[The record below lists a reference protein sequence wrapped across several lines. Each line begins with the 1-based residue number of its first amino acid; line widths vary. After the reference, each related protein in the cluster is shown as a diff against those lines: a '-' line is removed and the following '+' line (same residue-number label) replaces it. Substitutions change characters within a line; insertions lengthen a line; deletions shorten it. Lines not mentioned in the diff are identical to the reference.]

1 MPPSPNVHAAMLADP
16 NLKEPPNPVED
27 IVGPGRTEP
36 VLKPVPA
43 QTGPRISRRA
53 RGLVVGGAT
62 LLTGA
67 VIGGVLLAGHTSGHR
82 RRAGRVAP
90 GSVEQVGQAPPPMP
104 PPLKIRAGAAGAG
117 IPSGLVAPSAGSGA
131 SDVQPAL
138 DSGSFAGTVVQQALD
153 YRRWRLRQTYKVLK
167 QQVQTEQE
175 ALTAPIRQ
183 DGDRASTAVSS
194 GSVFQSPLPALPQPA
209 RDDAGTVPTVRSGSG
224 EGADRRFL
232 EAQRRRR
239 ARSGDLHETLQ
250 RPASAQEL
258 FAGSVLPAVLLTGI
272 DSDLPG
278 EVVAQV
284 RQNIYNSLDPDERLI
299 PQGTRLIGIYRSAVS
314 YGQRRALV
322 AWRRIIFP
330 DGATLALQGMPGTDS
345 LGRAGFRDQVDNHY
359 GRIFGSAFLV
369 SMLGAGAQLAQPQNG
384 GLLNTPTA
392 EQQASANL
400 ANEMN
405 HVGAHL
411 LDRNLGIAPTLRIRP
426 GYLFDVL
433 VTRTMILPPYP

>member
-1 MPPSPNVHAAMLADP
+1 MPAEYNSQ
-16 NLKEPPNPVED
+16 EPQNRVED

-53 RGLVVGGAT
+53 RGLVLGGAA

-82 RRAGRVAP
+82 RRSGRAVPESMA
-90 GSVEQVGQAPPPMP
+90 QVGQAPPPAP
-104 PPLKIRAGAAGAG
+104 PPLLIRAGAQGVGAPGFAAPAGGA
-117 IPSGLVAPSAGSGA
+117 SGA
-131 SDVQPAL
+131 QPAL
-138 DSGSFAGTVVQQALD
+138 GSGGFAGTVAQQASD
-153 YRRWRLRQTYKVLK
+153 YRRWRVRQTYKVLR
-167 QQVQTEQE
+167 QQVQAEQE

-183 DGDRASTAVSS
+183 GGGRASTAGFS
-194 GSVFQSPLPALPQPA
+194 GSGFASPLPALPAPPLG
-209 RDDAGTVPTVRSGSG
+209 DAGTVPTVRSGPG
-224 EGADRRFL
+224 EAADRRFL

-239 ARSGDLHETLQ
+239 ARSGDLGETVQ
-250 RPASAQEL
+250 RPVSTHEL

-284 RQNIYNSLDPDERLI
+284 RQNVYDSLDPRERLI
-299 PQGTRLIGIYRSAVS
+299 PQGTRLIGIYSSAVN

-359 GRIFGSAFLV
+359 GRIFGGAFLV

-392 EQQASANL
+392 EQQAAADL

-405 HVGAHL
+405 HVGTHL
-411 LDRNLGIAPTLRIRP
+411 LDRNLDIQPTLRIRP

>member
-1 MPPSPNVHAAMLADP
+1 MPADP
-16 NLKEPPNPVED
+16 GSQEPQNPVED

-36 VLKPVPA
+36 VLKPAPA

-53 RGLVVGGAT
+53 RGWVLGGAT

-67 VIGGVLLAGHTSGHR
+67 VIGGVLLAGHTSGHPR
-82 RRAGRVAP
+82 RFGRTVP
-90 GSVEQVGQAPPPMP
+90 RSVTQVGQAPPPAP
-104 PPLKIRAGAAGAG
+104 PPILVRDGAVGAETASGRAGS
-117 IPSGLVAPSAGSGA
+117 SGRPGMSDAP
-131 SDVQPAL
+131 PAL
-138 DSGSFAGTVVQQALD
+138 GTGSIAGTAAQQAFD
-153 YRRWRLRQTYKVLK
+153 YRRWRIRQTYKVLR
-167 QQVQTEQE
+167 QQVQAEQE
-175 ALTAPIRQ
+175 ALTAPIPQ
-183 DGDRASTAVSS
+183 GGNRAIGAVSS
-194 GSVFQSPLPALPQPA
+194 GSGFASPLPALPAPTLG
-209 RDDAGTVPTVRSGSG
+209 DAGTVPTVRSGPG
-224 EGADRRFL
+224 EEADRRFL

-239 ARSGDLHETLQ
+239 ARSGELDEVVQ
-250 RPASAQEL
+250 RPASAHEL

-284 RQNIYNSLDPDERLI
+284 RQNVYDSLDPRERLI
-299 PQGTRLIGIYRSAVS
+299 PQGARLIGIYSSEVR
-314 YGQRRALV
+314 YGQRRALI

-330 DGATLALQGMPGTDS
+330 DGATIALQGMPGTDS

-359 GRIFGSAFLV
+359 KRIFGGAFLV

-392 EQQASANL
+392 EQQAAADL

-411 LDRNLGIAPTLRIRP
+411 LDRNLDIQPTLRIRP